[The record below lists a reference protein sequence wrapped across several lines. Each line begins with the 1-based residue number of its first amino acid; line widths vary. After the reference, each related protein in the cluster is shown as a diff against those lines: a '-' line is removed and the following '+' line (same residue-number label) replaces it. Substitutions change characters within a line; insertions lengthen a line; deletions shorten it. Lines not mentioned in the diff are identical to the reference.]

1 MYDQGVFKSPPW
13 HPSSLAQKQVSC
25 ALNGTATV
33 ALDQMHKRS
42 EAASAAPN
50 AQQHPQADSVGVVGG
65 GGCGWGWLAVAMPR
79 GEGDEER
86 TGSVS
91 DTRGWQWVHVNEL
104 AAWVVV
110 TYTRGLL

>member
-65 GGCGWGWLAVAMPR
+65 GWEWLGVVGGGNA
-79 GEGDEER
+79 EG
-86 TGSVS
+86 G
-91 DTRGWQWVHVNEL
+91 G
-104 AAWVVV
+104 
-110 TYTRGLL
+110 G

>member
-65 GGCGWGWLAVAMPR
+65 GWGWLGVV
-79 GEGDEER
+79 GGGNVEG
-86 TGSVS
+86 G
-91 DTRGWQWVHVNEL
+91 G
-104 AAWVVV
+104 
-110 TYTRGLL
+110 G